1 MKNIIYLKYYIMFS
15 YKNNNLLP
23 LLITSSRRTDNSSVI
38 LFTNARDEPNIAEWI
53 AHHLLL
59 GFDKIVVFDH
69 LSKIPIQTVIKNN
82 FNQKLQVIRVD
93 GSGNIKLTLMQKALD
108 IANKENHS
116 WMLYLDADEYLNLN
130 KFNNVKSLLS
140 AFKEAD
146 SIGVNWLMFGTSGYK
161 EQPKGLITEN
171 FIRSD
176 LRLNSHVKTFVRPSA
191 VVRITN
197 PHYFI
202 MINQS
207 RCYSVNGTRMPMG
220 PFNNQPLPF
229 IKAAAYIA
237 HYYTQS
243 EDEHMRRKSRI
254 LDDGSINKAAGHP
267 EVHKVYNNVVN
278 NQLQN
283 KYSQNI
289 KQYLEINNIEI

>member
-1 MKNIIYLKYYIMFS
+1 MKNKIYLKYYIMFS

-53 AHHLLL
+53 AHHLLI

-69 LSKIPIQTVIKNN
+69 LSKIPIQSVIKNN
-82 FNQKLQVIRVD
+82 FNKKLQVIRVD
-93 GSGNIKLTLMQKALD
+93 GSGNIKLTLMQRALD
-108 IANKENHS
+108 IADKENHS

-130 KFNNVKSLLS
+130 KFNNVKCLLT

-146 SIGVNWLMFGTSGYK
+146 SIGVNWLMFGTSGFK

-171 FIRSD
+171 FIRSE

-191 VVRITN
+191 VVRTNN
-197 PHYFI
+197 PHFFV
-202 MINQS
+202 MINKS
-207 RCYSVNGTRMPMG
+207 RCYSVNGIRMPMG

-243 EDEHMRRKSRI
+243 EDEHLRRKTRI

-267 EVHKVYNNVVN
+267 EVHKIYNNVVN
-278 NQLQN
+278 NQLQH
-283 KYSQNI
+283 KYSKNI
-289 KQYLEINNIEI
+289 KQYLENNNIEI